1 MTKNFWKGEFGK
13 INGIEF
19 VDNDELVD
27 GLDDCSLVDKDE
39 DISKKDGKIEIEFV
53 ENSNDDELGVS
64 YENYLRE
71 KGFDEDQIEKSV
83 EIEKSTRIEENSTEI
98 SIEDNAQS
106 ELSCTQ
112 EEAPVEENKQEDDD
126 DEYIYIHKLEDN
138 QQISEQINPQEQEEE
153 ARKDQKMKQQMKWGL
168 DLGDFPVEKNRDVEE
183 DDDDDSSIKI
193 ESEEDVEPV
202 TIPIISPE
210 IAADKDE
217 LEIDIVKPKDFKE
230 LIGTNGEILE
240 NYISGNAKFNNISE
254 NLYVCIQLC
263 NLFASVHSLDSCF
276 NGITAKD
283 IIVTPKRECK
293 IIDDKKIVLLDDD
306 TYEVNYEKTCAP
318 EILRKEARPNKNA
331 DKHSMAFLLFGLLF
345 KSDPFEGS
353 KSLNIPCYT
362 KEDELKYYEN
372 PIFVYD
378 YEDKNNPPV
387 YGIHSVLIKYWNRIY
402 PEEIKTIFKQNFVA
416 GIKAPGARAEDE
428 TFIEVLTRF
437 KNIVDS
443 KNSKT
448 EPTKSKESKKEIF
461 KEVIQKL
468 NPERN
473 EKLDES
479 KDFEQ
484 KTKVI
489 EINKDAPKKPEDN
502 SIPKYQLCTTFAYV
516 NEKNSDTISLDLVP
530 GTEISNKL
538 VGYEDVDHVQVIG
551 KVIQNAKRKELIGI
565 KNMSNHEWYAK
576 KGNEIKKFPPGKVI
590 VVTNGVVIDFY
601 PENKSNVK
609 TRWTIRQV

>member
-1 MTKNFWKGEFGK
+1 MAKNFWDGEFVRRD
-13 INGIEF
+13 GIGS
-19 VDNDELVD
+19 VNNDELID
-27 GLDDCSLVDKDE
+27 GLEDCSLVDNDE
-39 DISKKDGKIEIEFV
+39 DISKKDGEIEIEFV
-53 ENSNDDELGVS
+53 ENSDSDELGAS

-71 KGFDEDQIEKSV
+71 NGFDEAQIEKSL
-83 EIEKSTRIEENSTEI
+83 EIEKNTRTQDTSTII
-98 SIEDNAQS
+98 PIEDDDQN

-112 EEAPVEENKQEDDD
+112 EEQAVEEDNEDDD
-126 DEYIYIHKLEDN
+126 YLYIHKPEDTKET
-138 QQISEQINPQEQEEE
+138 SEKINPQDQAEEAE
-153 ARKDQKMKQQMKWGL
+153 KARKDQKMKQQMQWGI
-168 DLGDFPVEKNRDVEE
+168 DLGDFPVEKNKDIEE
-183 DDDDDSSIKI
+183 DNDEDDTSIKI
-193 ESEEDVEPV
+193 ESEEDVEPM
-202 TIPIISPE
+202 TIPVVSPE
-210 IAADKDE
+210 IAVDKDE
-217 LEIDIVKPKDFKE
+217 LEVDIVKPKDFKE

-240 NYISGNAKFNNISE
+240 NYISGNAKFNSISE

-293 IIDDKKIVLLDDD
+293 IIDDKKIVSLDDD

-372 PIFVYD
+372 PVFVYS
-378 YEDKNNPPV
+378 YKDKSNLPV
-387 YGIHSVLIKYWNRIY
+387 YGIHSVLIKYWNRFY
-402 PEEIKTIFKQNFVA
+402 SEEIKLLFKQNFVA
-416 GIKAPGARAEDE
+416 GIEDPEARAEDK

-443 KNSKT
+443 KNTKK
-448 EPTKSKESKKEIF
+448 EPDKPKKESLK
-461 KEVIQKL
+461 
-468 NPERN
+468 
-473 EKLDES
+473 EKLQKKLVPEKNENIDEG

-502 SIPKYQLCTTFAYV
+502 SIPKYQLCTTFALV
-516 NEKNSDTISLDLVP
+516 DQKNSDTMLLDLVP

-538 VGYEDVDHVQVIG
+538 VGYEDVDHVKVIG

-565 KNMSNHEWYAK
+565 KNLSNHEWYAK
-576 KGNEIKKFPPGKVI
+576 KGNEIKTFPPGKVI

-601 PENKSNVK
+601 PENKSNIK
-609 TRWTIRQV
+609 NKWTIRQV

>member
-1 MTKNFWKGEFGK
+1 MDKDWRKQVRKND
-13 INGIEF
+13 GIVPLENDDLIDGLEDCDL
-19 VDNDELVD
+19 VDNDEDLSKSD
-27 GLDDCSLVDKDE
+27 GE
-39 DISKKDGKIEIEFV
+39 IEIEFV
-53 ENSNDDELGVS
+53 ENLESDELENS
-64 YENYLRE
+64 YKNYLRE
-71 KGFDEDQIEKSV
+71 KGFDENQIEKSA
-83 EIEKSTRIEENSTEI
+83 EIEKNTRTGDTSTEI
-98 SIEDNAQS
+98 PIEDAS
-106 ELSCTQ
+106 EGELSCTQ
-112 EEAPVEENKQEDDD
+112 EEQAVEEDNEDDD
-126 DEYIYIHKLEDN
+126 YLYIHKPEDI
-138 QQISEQINPQEQEEE
+138 QQNSEQINPQDQAEEAE
-153 ARKDQKMKQQMKWGL
+153 KARKDQEMKQQMQWGL
-168 DLGDFPVEKNRDVEE
+168 DLGDFPVEKNKDIEE
-183 DDDDDSSIKI
+183 DDDEDDTSIKI
-193 ESEEDVEPV
+193 ESEEDVEPM
-202 TIPIISPE
+202 TIPVVSPE
-210 IAADKDE
+210 IAVDKDE
-217 LEIDIVKPKDFKE
+217 LEVDIVKPKDFKE

-240 NYISGNAKFNNISE
+240 SYISGNAKFNSISE

-283 IIVTPKRECK
+283 IIVTPNRECK
-293 IIDDKKIVLLDDD
+293 IIDDKKIVSLDGD

-318 EILRKEARPNKNA
+318 EVLRKEARPNANT

-345 KSDPFEGS
+345 KSDPFEGT
-353 KSLNIPCYT
+353 KSLNTPCYN

-372 PIFVYD
+372 PVFVYS
-378 YEDKNNPPV
+378 YKDKSNLPV
-387 YGIHSVLIKYWNRIY
+387 YGIHSVLIKYWNRFY
-402 PEEIKTIFKQNFVA
+402 SEEIKLLFKQNFVA
-416 GIKAPGARAEDE
+416 GIEDPEARAEDK

-443 KNSKT
+443 KNIKKEPPKT
-448 EPTKSKESKKEIF
+448 KEPKKESIIEKL
-461 KEVIQKL
+461 QKL
-468 NPERN
+468 KPEKN
-473 EKLDES
+473 ENVDES

-516 NEKNSDTISLDLVP
+516 DQKNSDTILLDLVP

-538 VGYEDVDHVQVIG
+538 VGYEDVDHLQVIG

-601 PENKSNVK
+601 PENKSSVK
-609 TRWTIRQV
+609 NRWTIRQA

>member
-1 MTKNFWKGEFGK
+1 MTKNFWEGEFVRRD
-13 INGIEF
+13 GIESVDNDGLIDGLEDCDL
-19 VDNDELVD
+19 VDNDE
-27 GLDDCSLVDKDE
+27 GT
-39 DISKKDGKIEIEFV
+39 SKKDGEIEIEFV
-53 ENSNDDELGVS
+53 EESQSDELGAS

-71 KGFDEDQIEKSV
+71 NGFDESQIEKSL
-83 EIEKSTRIEENSTEI
+83 EIEKNTRTQDTSTIIPIENNEQN
-98 SIEDNAQS
+98 

-112 EEAPVEENKQEDDD
+112 EEQAVEEDNEDDD
-126 DEYIYIHKLEDN
+126 YLYIHRPEET
-138 QQISEQINPQEQEEE
+138 QETSEQINPQDQAEEAE
-153 ARKDQKMKQQMKWGL
+153 NARKDEEMKQQMQWGI
-168 DLGDFPVEKNRDVEE
+168 DLGDFPVEKNKDIEE
-183 DDDDDSSIKI
+183 DNDEDDTSIKI
-193 ESEEDVEPV
+193 ESEEDVEPM
-202 TIPIISPE
+202 TIPVISPE
-210 IAADKDE
+210 IAVDKDE
-217 LEIDIVKPKDFKE
+217 LEVDIVKPKDFKE

-240 NYISGNAKFNNISE
+240 SYISGNAKFNSISE

-283 IIVTPKRECK
+283 IIVTQKRECK
-293 IIDDKKIVLLDDD
+293 IINDQKIVSPNDD

-318 EILRKEARPNKNA
+318 EVLRKEARPNTNT

-372 PIFVYD
+372 PVFVYS
-378 YEDKNNPPV
+378 YNDKSNLPV
-387 YGIHSVLIKYWNRIY
+387 YGIHSVLIKYWNRFY
-402 PEEIKTIFKQNFVA
+402 SEEIKMLFKQNFVA
-416 GIKAPGARAEDE
+416 GIEDPEARAEDK

-443 KNSKT
+443 KNT
-448 EPTKSKESKKEIF
+448 KKEPK
-461 KEVIQKL
+461 KEGIIEKIQKL
-468 NPERN
+468 KPEKN
-473 EKLDES
+473 ENVDEI
-479 KDFEQ
+479 KDFDT

-489 EINKDAPKKPEDN
+489 EINKDAPKKPEDH
-502 SIPKYQLCTTFAYV
+502 SIPKYQLCTTFALV
-516 NEKNSDTISLDLVP
+516 DQKNSDTILLDLVP

-609 TRWTIRQV
+609 NKWTIRQA

>member
-1 MTKNFWKGEFGK
+1 MDKDWRKQVRKND
-13 INGIEF
+13 GIVPLENDDLIDGLEDCDL
-19 VDNDELVD
+19 VDNDEDLSKSD
-27 GLDDCSLVDKDE
+27 GE
-39 DISKKDGKIEIEFV
+39 IEIEFV
-53 ENSNDDELGVS
+53 ENLESDELGAS

-71 KGFDEDQIEKSV
+71 NGFDENQIEKSL
-83 EIEKSTRIEENSTEI
+83 EIEKNTRTGDTSTEI
-98 SIEDNAQS
+98 PIEDAS
-106 ELSCTQ
+106 EGELSCTQ
-112 EEAPVEENKQEDDD
+112 EEQAVEEDNEDDD
-126 DEYIYIHKLEDN
+126 YLYIHKPEDT
-138 QQISEQINPQEQEEE
+138 QETSEQINPQDQAEEAE
-153 ARKDQKMKQQMKWGL
+153 KARKDEEMKQQMQWGI
-168 DLGDFPVEKNRDVEE
+168 DLGDFPVEKNKDIE
-183 DDDDDSSIKI
+183 DDNDEDDTSIKI
-193 ESEEDVEPV
+193 ESEEDVEPM
-202 TIPIISPE
+202 TIPVVSPE
-210 IAADKDE
+210 IAVDKDE
-217 LEIDIVKPKDFKE
+217 LEVDIVKPKDFKE

-240 NYISGNAKFNNISE
+240 SYISGNAKFNSISE

-293 IIDDKKIVLLDDD
+293 IIDDKKIVSLDDD
-306 TYEVNYEKTCAP
+306 TYEVIYEKTCAP
-318 EILRKEARPNKNA
+318 EVLRKEARPNANT

-345 KSDPFEGS
+345 KNDPFEGT
-353 KSLNIPCYT
+353 KSLNTPCYT

-372 PIFVYD
+372 PVFVYS
-378 YEDKNNPPV
+378 YKDKSNLPV
-387 YGIHSVLIKYWNRIY
+387 YGIHSVLIKYWNRFY
-402 PEEIKTIFKQNFVA
+402 SEEIKLLFKQNFVA
-416 GIKAPGARAEDE
+416 GIEDPEARAEDK

-443 KNSKT
+443 KNIKKEPPKT
-448 EPTKSKESKKEIF
+448 KEPKKESIIEKL
-461 KEVIQKL
+461 QKL
-468 NPERN
+468 KPEKN
-473 EKLDES
+473 ENVDES

-516 NEKNSDTISLDLVP
+516 DQKNSDTILLDLVP

-538 VGYEDVDHVQVIG
+538 VGYEDVDHLQVIG

-601 PENKSNVK
+601 PENKSSVK
-609 TRWTIRQV
+609 NRWIIRQA